1 MRAPMKLATGT
12 PAVAIVV
19 LAMNFGA
26 CGDGAPSGAN
36 RAGATSGGGDPGS
49 GGQSGKAPMGGS
61 PGMGGAGRPGTG
73 GSGGNGPGTG
83 GTSGGG
89 SSGTAADGGLPTA
102 DAGPADGSPGTGGDA
117 KPPGA
122 DGGPSRSDI
131 VPLFDATTTLERE
144 VLFDRGDAIVTRFG
158 DRGRDRHAREDEFQS
173 YDHYLPHYWEYRT
186 SRYIFVDKVAKGGGT
201 IDVSWVSEWKLDPL
215 PEFRA
220 WYSGQG
226 TVAQYHGNYA
236 PRFKTEGPGTYDEDH
251 NRVGDGVQ
259 YKFTYTITGAI
270 NLDGKAAPLAIGQFM
285 EIEISQFL
293 DAVPVGRDNYY
304 GTVFLYEVGRGG
316 MVPWYT
322 VGTFADKSS
331 ERENSHKLDEKGWLG
346 GRTTL
351 PYAYSDEPDNHFMQM
366 ATNLADRNAQP
377 FVRGRRVHHTHM
389 TDGTHDEGAEN
400 GTFDALKGIAG
411 PNYVNV
417 SCDSCHKRNG
427 RAPVADIGVPLDK
440 WVFKVAAADGGK
452 DPLIGSVLQPSGS
465 PGEGT
470 VSIARWVTNAE
481 GLRSP
486 EYAFSKQKP
495 ALFSARIAPPL
506 VGLGLLEAVHESTI
520 LALQDVNDANG
531 DGISGKIQ
539 ISIDPITGVKR
550 LGRFGWKGG
559 ASSLRHQIAGAL
571 NNDMGVMTSV
581 MPKPDCGTMQQGC
594 GNDQG
599 AELADAHL
607 DDLVK
612 YVQLLG
618 VRARRN
624 LNDAETLRGEAVFNQ
639 LSCPSCH
646 VADLKTSKFHPLAEL
661 RDQTIHPYTD
671 LLLHDMGPGLADNLG
686 EGQASGAEWRTT
698 ALWGLGLSACV
709 VGGVTGP
716 AQEQV
721 CTPHHDYLH
730 DGRART
736 IAEAILWH
744 DGEGRKSKDA
754 YVALP
759 ATDKTALVKFLES
772 L

>member
-1 MRAPMKLATGT
+1 M
-12 PAVAIVV
+12 
-19 LAMNFGA
+19 
-26 CGDGAPSGAN
+26 DG
-36 RAGATSGGGDPGS
+36 
-49 GGQSGKAPMGGS
+49 
-61 PGMGGAGRPGTG
+61 
-73 GSGGNGPGTG
+73 
-83 GTSGGG
+83 
-89 SSGTAADGGLPTA
+89 
-102 DAGPADGSPGTGGDA
+102 GPADGPPGTVRDA
-117 KPPGA
+117 GPPGT
-122 DGGPSRSDI
+122 DGGPSLGGI
-131 VPLFDATTTLERE
+131 VPLFDATTKLERE

-186 SRYIFVDKVAKGGGT
+186 SRYIFVDKVAKGGGV
-201 IDVSWVSEWKLDPL
+201 IEVSWVSEWKLDPL

-220 WYSGQG
+220 WYSGQT

-236 PRFKTEGPGTYDEDH
+236 PRFKTEGPGTYDENH
-251 NRVGDGVQ
+251 NRIGDGVS
-259 YKFTYTITGAI
+259 YKFTYTITSAI
-270 NLDGKAAPLAIGQFM
+270 NLDGKEAPLAVGQFM

-304 GTVFLYEVGRGG
+304 GTVFLYEVGKGG
-316 MVPWYT
+316 MVPWYA

-331 ERENSHKLDEKGWLG
+331 ERENSHKIDEKGWLG

-351 PYAYSDEPDNHFMQM
+351 PYQYSDEPDDHFMQM
-366 ATNLADRNAQP
+366 ATNLADLNAQP

-400 GTFDALKGIAG
+400 GTFDALKGLAG

-417 SCDSCHKRNG
+417 SCDGCHKRNG
-427 RAPVADIGVPLDK
+427 RAPVADVGVPLDK

-452 DPLIGSVLQPSGS
+452 DPLIGSVLQPSGANGA
-465 PGEGT
+465 PGEGA
-470 VSIARWVTNAE
+470 VSIARWVTNAD
-481 GLRSP
+481 GLRAP

-495 ALFSARIAPPL
+495 ALFSARIAPQL
-506 VGLGLLEAVHESTI
+506 VGLGLLEAVPESTI
-520 LALQDVNDANG
+520 LALEDVNDQNG

-539 ISIDPITGVKR
+539 ISIEPVTGVRR
-550 LGRFGWKGG
+550 LGRFGWKAG
-559 ASSLRHQIAGAL
+559 ASSLRHQIAAAL

-581 MPKPDCGTMQQGC
+581 LPKPDCGAMQQGC

-599 AELADAHL
+599 AELGDPYF

-612 YVQLLG
+612 YVHLLG

-624 LNDAETLRGEAVFNQ
+624 LNDAEALRGEAVFDR
-639 LSCPSCH
+639 LGCAGCH
-646 VADLKTSKFHPLAEL
+646 LAELTTSKFHPLAEL

-698 ALWGLGLSACV
+698 PLWGLGLSACV

-716 AQEQV
+716 AQKQV
-721 CTPHHDYLH
+721 CAPHEGYLH
-730 DGRART
+730 DGRARS

-744 DGEGRKSKDA
+744 DGEGRKSKDG
-754 YVALP
+754 YVASP
-759 ATDKTALVKFLES
+759 AADKTALIAFLAS

>member
-1 MRAPMKLATGT
+1 MPR
-12 PAVAIVV
+12 
-19 LAMNFGA
+19 
-26 CGDGAPSGAN
+26 D
-36 RAGATSGGGDPGS
+36 
-49 GGQSGKAPMGGS
+49 
-61 PGMGGAGRPGTG
+61 
-73 GSGGNGPGTG
+73 
-83 GTSGGG
+83 
-89 SSGTAADGGLPTA
+89 AA
-102 DAGPADGSPGTGGDA
+102 
-117 KPPGA
+117 PGA
-122 DGGPSRSDI
+122 DGGPSLTGI
-131 VPLFDATTTLERE
+131 VPLFDATTKLERE

-186 SRYIFVDKVAKGGGT
+186 SRYIFVDKVAKGGST
-201 IDVSWVSEWKLDPL
+201 IDVSWVSEWKLDTL

-220 WYSGQG
+220 WYSGQS
-226 TVAQYHGNYA
+226 TVAHYHGNYA
-236 PRFKTEGPGTYDEDH
+236 ARFKTEGPGTYDENH
-251 NRVGDGVQ
+251 NRIGDGVQ
-259 YKFTYTITGAI
+259 YKFTYTIASAI
-270 NLDGKAAPLAIGQFM
+270 KLDGKEAPLAVGQFM

-304 GTVFLYEVGRGG
+304 GTVLLYEVGRGG
-316 MVPWYT
+316 MVPWYA

-331 ERENSHKLDEKGWLG
+331 ERENSHKIDEKGWLG

-351 PYAYSDEPDNHFMQM
+351 SYQYSDEPDNHFMQM
-366 ATNLADRNAQP
+366 ATNLADLNAQP

-389 TDGTHDEGAEN
+389 TDGTHDESAEN
-400 GTFDALKGIAG
+400 GTFDALKGLAG

-440 WVFKVAAADGGK
+440 WVFKVAAADGSK

-465 PGEGT
+465 NGSPGEGA
-470 VSIARWVTNAE
+470 VSIAKWVTNAE

-495 ALFSARIAPPL
+495 ALFSARIAPQL
-506 VGLGLLEAVHESTI
+506 VGLGLLEAVPESTV
-520 LALQDVNDANG
+520 LALEDVNDQNG

-539 ISIDPITGVKR
+539 ISIDPVTGQRR
-550 LGRFGWKGG
+550 LGRFGWK
-559 ASSLRHQIAGAL
+559 AASSSLRHQIAGAL

-581 MPKPDCGTMQQGC
+581 MPKPDCGAMQQGC

-599 AELADAHL
+599 AELGDRDL
-607 DDLVK
+607 EDLVK
-612 YVQLLG
+612 YVHLLG

-624 LNDAETLRGEAVFNQ
+624 LDDAEALRGEAVFGQ
-639 LSCPSCH
+639 LGCASCH
-646 VADLKTSKFHPLAEL
+646 VAEMKTSKFHPLAEL

-698 ALWGLGLSACV
+698 PLWGLGLSACV

-716 AQEQV
+716 SQKQV
-721 CTPHHDYLH
+721 CTPHYSYLH

-744 DGEGRKSKDA
+744 DGEGRKAKDA

-759 ATDKTALVKFLES
+759 AADKTALIAFLES

>member
-1 MRAPMKLATGT
+1 MKLAMATR
-12 PAVAIVV
+12 AAAIVAA
-19 LAMNFGA
+19 LAMNFVA
-26 CGDGAPSGAN
+26 CNGGVASETSDTTGGNSGA
-36 RAGATSGGGDPGS
+36 
-49 GGQSGKAPMGGS
+49 
-61 PGMGGAGRPGTG
+61 
-73 GSGGNGPGTG
+73 GPC
-83 GTSGGG
+83 GG
-89 SSGTAADGGLPTA
+89 SSGAAGSGVSGGAAGNASGTGGVSVGGSSGRAGAGAGGAGGTGGNPPSMDGGA
-102 DAGPADGSPGTGGDA
+102 ADGSPGTARDA
-117 KPPGA
+117 GTPGA
-122 DGGPSRSDI
+122 DGGPSIGAI
-131 VPLFDATTTLERE
+131 VPLFDATTKLERE

-173 YDHYLPHYWEYRT
+173 YDHYLAHYWEYRT
-186 SRYIFVDKVAKGGGT
+186 SRYIFVDKVAKGVGA
-201 IDVSWVSEWKLDPL
+201 IEVSWVSEWKLDPL

-220 WYSGQG
+220 WYSGQT

-236 PRFKTEGPGTYDEDH
+236 PRFKTEGPGTYDENH
-251 NRVGDGVQ
+251 HRIGDGVS
-259 YKFTYTITGAI
+259 YKFTYTITSAI
-270 NLDGKAAPLAIGQFM
+270 NLEGKEVPLAVGQFM

-304 GTVFLYEVGRGG
+304 GTVLLYEVGKGG

-331 ERENSHKLDEKGWLG
+331 ERENSHKIDEKGWLG

-351 PYAYSDEPDNHFMQM
+351 PYQYSDEPDNHFMQM
-366 ATNLADRNAQP
+366 ATNIADLNAQP

-400 GTFDALKGIAG
+400 GTFDVLKGLAG

-417 SCDSCHKRNG
+417 SCDGCHKRNG
-427 RAPVADIGVPLDK
+427 RAPVADVAVPLDK

-452 DPLIGSVLQPSGS
+452 DPLIGSVLQPSGANGTA
-465 PGEGT
+465 GEGA
-470 VSIARWVTNAE
+470 VSIARWVTNAD

-486 EYAFSKQKP
+486 EYAFNKQRP
-495 ALFSARIAPPL
+495 ALFSARIAPQL
-506 VGLGLLEAVHESTI
+506 VGLGLLEAVPESAV
-520 LALQDVNDANG
+520 LALEDVNDQNG

-539 ISIDPITGVKR
+539 ISIEPVTGVRR
-550 LGRFGWKGG
+550 LGRFGWKAG
-559 ASSLRHQIAGAL
+559 ASSLRHQIAAAL

-581 MPKPDCGTMQQGC
+581 LPKPDCGGMQQGC
-594 GNDQG
+594 GNDRG
-599 AELADAHL
+599 AELGDPYF

-624 LNDAETLRGEAVFNQ
+624 LNDAEALRGEAVFHQ
-639 LSCPSCH
+639 LGCASCH
-646 VADLKTSKFHPLAEL
+646 VAELTTSKFHPLAEL
-661 RDQTIHPYTD
+661 RAQTIHPYTD

-698 ALWGLGLSACV
+698 PLWGLGLSACV

-716 AQEQV
+716 AQKQV
-721 CTPHHDYLH
+721 CTPHEGYLH
-730 DGRART
+730 DGRARSMV
-736 IAEAILWH
+736 EAILWH
-744 DGEGRKSKDA
+744 DGEGRKSKDG

-759 ATDKTALVKFLES
+759 AADKTALIAFLRS

>member
-1 MRAPMKLATGT
+1 
-12 PAVAIVV
+12 
-19 LAMNFGA
+19 MNIAA
-26 CGDGAPSGAN
+26 CSDGAPSAAN
-36 RAGATSGGGDPGS
+36 NASGGNPGGGGHSGGQSVGGSGGIAGAGQSGAGGSAGKTPGS
-49 GGQSGKAPMGGS
+49 GGASV
-61 PGMGGAGRPGTG
+61 
-73 GSGGNGPGTG
+73 
-83 GTSGGG
+83 GG
-89 SSGTAADGGLPTA
+89 SSGSSA
-102 DAGPADGSPGTGGDA
+102 DAGPPRADGGSVDGPSGTARDGG
-117 KPPGA
+117 PPDA
-122 DGGPSRSDI
+122 DGGPSLGEI
-131 VPLFDATTTLERE
+131 VPLFDATTKLERE

-186 SRYIFVDKVAKGGGT
+186 SRYIFVDKVAKGGST
-201 IDVSWVSEWKLDPL
+201 IEVSWVSEWKLDVL

-236 PRFKTEGPGTYDEDH
+236 PRFKTEGPGTYDQDH
-251 NRVGDGVQ
+251 NRTGDGVQ
-259 YKFTYTITGAI
+259 YKFTYTIASAI
-270 NLDGKAAPLAIGQFM
+270 PLDGKEVPLAVGQFM

-293 DAVPVGRDNYY
+293 DAVPSGRDNYY
-304 GTVFLYEVGRGG
+304 GTVFLYEVGKGG
-316 MVPWYT
+316 MVPWYA
-322 VGTFADKSS
+322 VGSFADKSS

-351 PYAYSDEPDNHFMQM
+351 SYQYSDEPDNHFMQM
-366 ATNLADRNAQP
+366 ATNLADLNAQP

-389 TDGTHDEGAEN
+389 TDGSHDESAEN
-400 GTFDALKGIAG
+400 GIFDALKGLAG

-417 SCDSCHKRNG
+417 SCDSCHMRNG

-452 DPLIGSVLQPSGS
+452 DPLIGSVLQPSGANGS

-470 VSIARWVTNAE
+470 VSIGKWMTNAE

-486 EYAFSKQKP
+486 EYAFGKQKP
-495 ALFSARIAPPL
+495 ALFSARIAPQL
-506 VGLGLLEAVHESTI
+506 VGLGLLEAVPESAV
-520 LALQDVNDANG
+520 LALQDVDDQNG

-539 ISIDPITGVKR
+539 VSIEPVTGIRR
-550 LGRFGWKGG
+550 LGRFGWKAGT
-559 ASSLRHQIAGAL
+559 SSLKHQIAGAL
-571 NNDMGVMTSV
+571 NSDMGVMTSV
-581 MPKPDCGTMQQGC
+581 LPKPDCGAMQQGC

-599 AELADAHL
+599 AELPDEHL

-612 YVQLLG
+612 YVHLLG

-624 LNDAETLRGEAVFNQ
+624 LNDAEALRGEAVFNQ
-639 LSCPSCH
+639 VGCPSCH
-646 VADLKTSKFHPLAEL
+646 VAELKTTKFHPLAEL

-671 LLLHDMGPGLADNLG
+671 LLLHDMGPGLADSLG

-698 ALWGLGLSACV
+698 PLWGIGLSACV

-716 AQEQV
+716 FQKQV
-721 CTPHHDYLH
+721 CSPHYSYLH

-759 ATDKTALVKFLES
+759 TADQTALIKFLES